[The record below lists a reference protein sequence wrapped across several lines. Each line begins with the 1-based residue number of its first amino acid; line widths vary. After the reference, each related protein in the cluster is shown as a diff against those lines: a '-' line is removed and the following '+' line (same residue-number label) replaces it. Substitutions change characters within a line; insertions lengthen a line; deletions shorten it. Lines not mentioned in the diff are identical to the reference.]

1 MLRLNVRSPTF
12 LSQVIKRTMSS
23 TAESEVLFDCEN
35 AARIITLNRPKALNA
50 LNLSM
55 VRQIYPKMKE
65 WMIDENAG
73 LVIIKGAGDKAFCAG
88 GDVLSVIQSA
98 KSGGSIHKE
107 FFREEYILNYLIG
120 TYKLPY
126 IALIDG
132 ITMGGGCG
140 LSIHG
145 KFRVATE
152 RTLLAMPETA
162 LGLFPDVGGSYFL
175 PRLPGKLGMFLALT
189 GYRLK
194 GADVFHSGLA
204 THYIESKNISEV
216 ENELKILPKAECS
229 EQKIDKVLRK
239 FTPKNVPE
247 FSLKSNLETINTTF
261 NGKSVENIIEK
272 LQAKGDEFSKKQVNE
287 LMKMSPTSL
296 KVTFQQLMNGSVSN
310 FSSIFTMEHRMT
322 YHFLDGNDFYE
333 GCRAILVDKDRNPKW
348 NPNKLEDISPE
359 DVNKY
364 FSAVYGVEDL
374 ILYESVI

>member
-1 MLRLNVRSPTF
+1 MLRLYLRSPIL
-12 LSQVIKRTMSS
+12 LSQITKRAMSS
-23 TAESEVLFDCEN
+23 TATESEVLFGCEG

-65 WMIDENAG
+65 WIEDDAAG

-98 KSGGSIHKE
+98 KSGGTVHKE

-152 RTLLAMPETA
+152 KTLLAMPETA
-162 LGLFPDVGGSYFL
+162 LGLFPDVGGSFFL
-175 PRLPGKLGMFLALT
+175 PRLSGKLGMFLALT

-204 THYIESKNISEV
+204 THYVESKHIPEIKDELIKLPKSECK
-216 ENELKILPKAECS
+216 NEEIDKILN
-229 EQKIDKVLRK
+229 K
-239 FTPKNVPE
+239 FSPKNFPK
-247 FSLKSNLETINTTF
+247 FSLQSNLETINSTF

-272 LQAKGDEFSKKQVNE
+272 LNSKDDEFCRKQIAE

-296 KVTFQQLMNGSVSN
+296 KVTYQQIMNGSVSN
-310 FSSIFTMEHRMT
+310 FSNVFTMEHRMG
-322 YHFLDGNDFYE
+322 YHFLEANDFYE
-333 GCRAILVDKDRNPKW
+333 GCRAILIDKDRNPKW
-348 NPNKLEDISPE
+348 KPSKLEDVSAD

-364 FSAVYGVEDL
+364 FASVDGVKDL
-374 ILYESVI
+374 ILA